1 MKLSLVMRRL
11 KISGGNSLANDE
23 ENKNE
28 EEEGG
33 KRNKL
38 VSLGQMKKEARI
50 ETEILL
56 HTIISKVTR
65 ILGIV
70 SLTKRFL
77 FQN

>member
-33 KRNKL
+33 GNVINWYHWDK
-38 VSLGQMKKEARI
+38 
-50 ETEILL
+50 
-56 HTIISKVTR
+56 
-65 ILGIV
+65 
-70 SLTKRFL
+70 
-77 FQN
+77 